1 MDGWMAGWL
10 DGWMGF
16 LKEFSLLA
24 RSSYDILRR
33 AASTSRHPYSL
44 QSPFHASL
52 ISSSISS
59 SSPPLL
65 SSPLCCDPSLH
76 IAFLVLNYRFTL
88 SAGIRYLVVRPID
101 SLPPP
106 SI

>member
-1 MDGWMAGWL
+1 MAGWL
-10 DGWMGF
+10 DGIPERV
-16 LKEFSLLA
+16 LSPRSLLI
-24 RSSYDILRR
+24 RHSTPRR
-33 AASTSRHPYSL
+33 EYIP
-44 QSPFHASL
+44 SPLFSPISFPRLTHLVFHL
-52 ISSSISS
+52 LLLLS

-76 IAFLVLNYRFTL
+76 IPFLVLNYRFTL